1 MFRVT
6 AYHPIWMFKTILPVA
21 KSCFFKWE
29 TLLYT
34 SISII
39 TFPFAMLLT
48 RADFR
53 SEAPPSKY
61 MRLGSGISN
70 IAKSPIVSCFDVELF
85 AEEDLSDQDGMSES
99 DLVALF
105 GCHSHAQCNV

>member
-1 MFRVT
+1 MVSEAIMFHVT
-6 AYHPIWMFKTILPVA
+6 AYQMFKMISSMA
-21 KSCFFKWE
+21 KSCFFE
-29 TLLYT
+29 VG
-34 SISII
+34 
-39 TFPFAMLLT
+39 T
-48 RADFR
+48 RHFLGYFR

-99 DLVALF
+99 DLLALF
-105 GCHSHAQCNV
+105 GCTSHAHCSV

>member
-1 MFRVT
+1 
-6 AYHPIWMFKTILPVA
+6 
-21 KSCFFKWE
+21 
-29 TLLYT
+29 
-34 SISII
+34 
-39 TFPFAMLLT
+39 
-48 RADFR
+48 
-53 SEAPPSKY
+53 

-99 DLVALF
+99 ELVALF